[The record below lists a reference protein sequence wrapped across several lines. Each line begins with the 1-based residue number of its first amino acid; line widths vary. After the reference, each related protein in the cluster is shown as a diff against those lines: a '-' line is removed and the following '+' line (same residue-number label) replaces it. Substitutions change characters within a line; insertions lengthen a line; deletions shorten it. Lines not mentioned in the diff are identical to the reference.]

1 MQVPAMV
8 RRITNDIRSATT
20 IQEVEAIFSVWQTYS
35 FFDSIHTAATF
46 TRVANLLKGRPASTT
61 AAAKTLLD
69 QLAAAWDTQLQQA
82 TVQGLANF
90 LWASGRLRYAN
101 PQLWSRTLQL
111 FCRQQQGEATCQE
124 VSNVVYSW
132 QCWQK
137 QTAVKFLAEAV
148 AVMATAPMHSVAG
161 RDISNVLWAHARL
174 GVQVPAAWQRAL
186 LQSMVRES
194 VLSGATSQA
203 LVNVLYAVVHLQQL
217 LGWEPAAGNAQL
229 WQTQDSHSVQQ
240 KQGQLQC
247 SCCKVA

>member
-1 MQVPAMV
+1 MACTFLTMLLYNERFHKSMSPINERVTNGFWAAVLACRECFMQVPAMV

-20 IQEVEAIFSVWQTYS
+20 IQELEAIFSVWQTYN

-46 TRVANLLKGRPASTT
+46 TRAANLLKGRPASTT

-82 TVQGLANF
+82 TVQGLANV

-137 QTAVKFLAEAV
+137 QMAVKFLAEAV
-148 AVMATAPMHSVAG
+148 RMWQQHL
-161 RDISNVLWAHARL
+161 VL
-174 GVQVPAAWQRAL
+174 
-186 LQSMVRES
+186 
-194 VLSGATSQA
+194 
-203 LVNVLYAVVHLQQL
+203 
-217 LGWEPAAGNAQL
+217 
-229 WQTQDSHSVQQ
+229 
-240 KQGQLQC
+240 
-247 SCCKVA
+247 